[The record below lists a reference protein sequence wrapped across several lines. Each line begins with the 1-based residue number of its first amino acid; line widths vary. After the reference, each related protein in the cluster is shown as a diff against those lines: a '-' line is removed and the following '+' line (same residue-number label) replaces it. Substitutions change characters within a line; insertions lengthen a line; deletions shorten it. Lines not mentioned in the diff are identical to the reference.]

1 MHTPEPMPEPGKD
14 YPRNWN
20 EFMDWF
26 SEEEKCYEYLE
37 KIRWKDGFICP
48 SCQIQKEPY
57 RSTRGRLICRSCLH
71 QATVTAGT
79 IFHKTR
85 TPLRTWFSAIWYV
98 TNQKQ
103 GTNAL
108 GLQRVLGFRSY
119 QTAWAMLHKLRRAMI
134 RPNRERLKGIVE
146 VDEFYLGGIESGLRG
161 RLVEKKSI
169 VAVAVELNNTGAFG
183 RVRLRQVWDV
193 TAESLIPFVC
203 DVIEPG
209 STVKTDGWSS
219 YDTIEKHGYEHEK
232 IIMSTSEDPA
242 HVSMP
247 GVHRVAS
254 LVKRWILGTH
264 HGSFGSQQLD
274 YYLDEFTF
282 RFNRRK
288 SRSRGLLF
296 YRLIDQALS
305 HTPAPYYSLIGGL

>member
-1 MHTPEPMPEPGKD
+1 
-14 YPRNWN
+14 
-20 EFMDWF
+20 
-26 SEEEKCYEYLE
+26 
-37 KIRWKDGFICP
+37 
-48 SCQIQKEPY
+48 
-57 RSTRGRLICRSCLH
+57 
-71 QATVTAGT
+71 
-79 IFHKTR
+79 
-85 TPLRTWFSAIWYV
+85 
-98 TNQKQ
+98 
-103 GTNAL
+103 
-108 GLQRVLGFRSY
+108 
-119 QTAWAMLHKLRRAMI
+119 MI

-146 VDEFYLGGIESGLRG
+146 VDEFYLGGKESDVRG

-169 VAVAVELNNTGAFG
+169 VAVAVELNKTGAFG
-183 RVRLRQVWDV
+183 RVRLRQILDV

-203 DVIEPG
+203 DMIEPG
-209 STVKTDGWSS
+209 STVKTDGWAS
-219 YDTIEKHGYEHEK
+219 YNTIEEHGYEHEK

-264 HGSFGSQQLD
+264 HGSFGPQPLD

-296 YRLIDQALS
+296 YRLID
-305 HTPAPYYSLIGGL
+305 

>member
-1 MHTPEPMPEPGKD
+1 MPEPGKD

-26 SEEEKCYEYLE
+26 SEEDKCYQYLE
-37 KIRWKDGFICP
+37 NIKWKNGFICP
-48 SCQIQKEPY
+48 FCHAQEEPY
-57 RSTRGRLICRSCLH
+57 RTTRGRLTCRSCLH
-71 QATVTAGT
+71 QTTVTAGT

-85 TPLRTWFSAIWYV
+85 TPLRTWFSAIWYI

-108 GLQRVLGFRSY
+108 GLQKVLGFGSY

-134 RPNRERLKGIVE
+134 RPNRERLSGIVE
-146 VDEFYLGGIESGLRG
+146 VDEFYIGGKESDLRG
-161 RLVEKKSI
+161 RLVEKKAI
-169 VAVAVELNNTGAFG
+169 VAVAVELNEQRGLG
-183 RVRLRQVWDV
+183 RIRFRQVMDV
-193 TAESLIPFVC
+193 TADSLIPFVS
-203 DVIEPG
+203 DMIKTG
-209 STVKTDGWSS
+209 STVRTDGWSA
-219 YDTIEKHGYEHEK
+219 YNGLEKYGYKHEK
-232 IIMSTSEDPA
+232 IIISSSGDPA

-254 LVKRWILGTH
+254 LVKRWLLGTH
-264 HGSFGSQQLD
+264 HGSIGPQQLD

-282 RFNRRK
+282 RFNRRT

-296 YRLIDQALS
+296 YRLIDQAIS
-305 HTPAPYYSLIGGL
+305 HSPTPYYSLIGDI

>member
-1 MHTPEPMPEPGKD
+1 MPEPGKD

-37 KIRWKDGFICP
+37 KIRWKNGFICP
-48 SCQIQKEPY
+48 SCLIQKEPY
-57 RSTRGRLICRSCLH
+57 RTTRGRLTCSTCHH

-85 TPLRTWFSAIWYV
+85 IPLRTWFSAIWYV

-146 VDEFYLGGIESGLRG
+146 VDEFYLGGRESNVRG

-169 VAVAVELNNTGAFG
+169 VAVAVELNKTGAFG
-183 RVRLRQVWDV
+183 RVRLRQISDV

-203 DVIEPG
+203 DMIEPG
-209 STVKTDGWSS
+209 STVKTDGWAP
-219 YDTIEKHGYEHEK
+219 YNTIEEHGYEHEK

-264 HGSFGSQQLD
+264 HGSFGPQQLD

-296 YRLIDQALS
+296 YRLIDQALT
-305 HTPAPYYSLIGGL
+305 HIPTPYYSLIGGL

>member
-1 MHTPEPMPEPGKD
+1 
-14 YPRNWN
+14 
-20 EFMDWF
+20 MDWF

-146 VDEFYLGGIESGLRG
+146 VDEFYLGGRESNVRG

-169 VAVAVELNNTGAFG
+169 VAVAVELNKTGAFG
-183 RVRLRQVWDV
+183 RVRLRQISDV

-203 DVIEPG
+203 DMIEPG
-209 STVKTDGWSS
+209 STVKTDGWAS
-219 YDTIEKHGYEHEK
+219 YNTIEEHGYEHEK

-254 LVKRWILGTH
+254 LVKRWLLGTH
-264 HGSFGSQQLD
+264 HGSFGPQQLD

-296 YRLIDQALS
+296 YRLIDQALT
-305 HTPAPYYSLIGGL
+305 HIPTPYYSLIGGL